1 MSDECAGGSVAV
13 VSNDVTPAMFDKL
26 DGVISG
32 HRDKPGS
39 LIPVLQK
46 AQDICGYLPAE
57 VQRYVA
63 EGLSISP
70 SMVYGVVS
78 FYSFFTMT
86 PRGKYTIR
94 VCLGTACYVKR
105 AEDILERLEKALGI
119 EVGGVTEDQK
129 FSLEGVRCLGCC
141 GLAPVAMVGEDTHG
155 LLEPGKALDLLKHYE

>member
-1 MSDECAGGSVAV
+1 
-13 VSNDVTPAMFDKL
+13 
-26 DGVISG
+26 
-32 HRDKPGS
+32 
-39 LIPVLQK
+39 
-46 AQDICGYLPAE
+46 
-57 VQRYVA
+57 
-63 EGLSISP
+63 
-70 SMVYGVVS
+70 VVS

>member
-1 MSDECAGGSVAV
+1 MSDECAGGRVAV
-13 VSNDVTPAMFDKL
+13 VNNDVTPAMFDKL
-26 DGVISG
+26 DGVIGG

-46 AQDICGYLPAE
+46 AQGICGYLPAE

-119 EVGGVTEDQK
+119 EVGGVTEDRK

-141 GLAPVAMVGEDTHG
+141 GLAPVAMVGEDVHG